1 MPRIINQKVTADSF
15 TQFNDDYFNQLCL
28 YSATIIHVDRMLSQG
43 LISTTEYCTISTK
56 IADNCGLSRRSIYR
70 VNNLIINGFRGNM
83 SHYKEVTKC
92 QEP

>member
-1 MPRIINQKVTADSF
+1 MPTIINPHSAIRPTAPL
-15 TQFNDDYFNQLCL
+15 NAVYFEKLCL

-43 LISTTEYCTISTK
+43 LISATEYSIISTK

-70 VNNLIINGFRGNM
+70 VNNLIIGGFRGNM
-83 SHYKEVTKC
+83 SHYKEVTIC